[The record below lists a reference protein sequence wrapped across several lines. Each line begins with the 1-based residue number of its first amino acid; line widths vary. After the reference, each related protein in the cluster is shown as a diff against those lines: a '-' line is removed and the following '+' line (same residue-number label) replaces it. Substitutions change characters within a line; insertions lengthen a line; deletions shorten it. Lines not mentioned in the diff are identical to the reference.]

1 MDEYPKAIKRKLRE
15 LAAVAHERA
24 VRAHLGQLAAEFDR
38 WRAGALDTWELSD
51 RIHRFHDGPS
61 RDLFVQYTRVP
72 AGMMVAQ
79 AIATGLLQEA
89 EVDGKVRE
97 AIAGL
102 VAMHREWVQESGEQ
116 PGKPA

>member
-1 MDEYPKAIKRKLRE
+1 
-15 LAAVAHERA
+15 
-24 VRAHLGQLAAEFDR
+24 LAAEFER
-38 WRAGALDTWELSD
+38 WRAGALDTWKLSD

-61 RDLFVQYTRVP
+61 RELFVQYTRVP
-72 AGMMVAQ
+72 AGMMVAH

-89 EVDGKVRE
+89 EVAAEVRE

-102 VAMHREWVQESGEQ
+102 VAMQREWAQELGER